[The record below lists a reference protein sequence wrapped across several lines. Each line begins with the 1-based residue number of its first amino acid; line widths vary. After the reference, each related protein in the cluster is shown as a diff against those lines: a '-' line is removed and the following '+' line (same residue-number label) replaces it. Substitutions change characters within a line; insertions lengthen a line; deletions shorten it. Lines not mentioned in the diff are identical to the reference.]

1 MKRVASILTP
11 VDFSDSSNC
20 AFETAL
26 DLAKS
31 LNADLHLL
39 HALEAMSPIME
50 SCAISLP
57 SMLVGEARDVMA
69 RKLEKS
75 RQKAL
80 ARGVDVDSQLCTAP
94 AATAIVER
102 AEELG
107 VDLIII
113 GRGERK
119 GFEHAP
125 LGSVTQHTLR
135 HAPCPVLTV
144 GASRG

>member
-1 MKRVASILTP
+1 MKSIASILAP
-11 VDFSDSSNC
+11 VDFSDSSNS
-20 AFETAL
+20 AFEKAL
-26 DLAKS
+26 DLATW

-39 HALEAMSPIME
+39 HAFEARIPSFD

-57 SMLVGEARDVMA
+57 KSFVTKERDVVA

-75 RQKAL
+75 RQQAI

-94 AATAIVER
+94 AAAIVER
-102 AEELG
+102 AEELE

-113 GRGERK
+113 GTGGRK
-119 GFEHAP
+119 GLEHAA

-135 HAPCPVLTV
+135 QAPCPVLTV